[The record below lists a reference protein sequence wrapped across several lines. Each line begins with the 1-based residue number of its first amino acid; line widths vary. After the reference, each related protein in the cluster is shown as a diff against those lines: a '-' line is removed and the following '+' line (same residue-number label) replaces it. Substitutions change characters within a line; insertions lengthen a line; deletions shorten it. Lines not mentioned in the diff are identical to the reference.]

1 MHFALYELARNP
13 ELQERT
19 RKEIREVLQKYNGQL
34 TYEAFQEMIYLRQ
47 VIDGEFQI
55 LIIISVQKN

>member
-19 RKEIREVLQKYNGQL
+19 RKEIREVLQKYNGKL

-55 LIIISVQKN
+55 LIIISIQKN